1 MPATTTS
8 AVSAASSL
16 SRLRFGGVII
26 VIARGDINTLL
37 AVRFDAERLRILVE
51 RHHLHTGSA
60 HARALLEDWDA
71 ALKCFVKV
79 MPRDYKLVLSVM
91 ASAKADGLSEQETS
105 DRVME
110 AARG

>member
-1 MPATTTS
+1 
-8 AVSAASSL
+8 L
-16 SRLRFGGVII
+16 EF
-26 VIARGDINTLL
+26 
-37 AVRFDAERLRILVE
+37 
-51 RHHLHTGSA
+51 TGSA
-60 HARALLEDWDA
+60 FAQRVLTDFENEDTH
-71 ALKCFVKV
+71 FRKV